1 MNDLIQRLRGK
12 YSIGDKGV
20 YEDRDFGSFTPKIT
34 SEAADLI
41 EKMTAEIERLTEL
54 NQKLYEFFKE
64 GVDCAFT
71 AADQYG
77 ADIQEKAVELG
88 LMHKVEA
95 TEPCG
100 ENCMCEEIAG
110 FPVDCY
116 RPVSLQNNIGG
127 E

>member
-1 MNDLIQRLRGK
+1 MDI
-12 YSIGDKGV
+12 V
-20 YEDRDFGSFTPKIT
+20 
-34 SEAADLI
+34 SEAKEEIKAFDRPSAATSRAMI
-41 EKMTAEIERLTEL
+41 VEIERLTEL

-71 AADQYG
+71 AADWYG

-116 RPVSLQNNIGG
+116 RPVSLQNNIGD